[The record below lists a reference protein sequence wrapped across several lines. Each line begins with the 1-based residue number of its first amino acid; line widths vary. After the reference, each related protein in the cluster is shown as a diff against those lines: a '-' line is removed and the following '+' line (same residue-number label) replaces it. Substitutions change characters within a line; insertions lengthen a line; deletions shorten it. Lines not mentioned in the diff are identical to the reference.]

1 MCDAIGV
8 ITDKE
13 AKKLDLK
20 GQRALRA
27 EALRLLKTPKIRGL
41 IPKNPIARVIKP
53 NARLRK
59 ALRRE
64 LRSKYNALQKAAVEP
79 GKLLKA

>member
-27 EALRLLKTPKIRGL
+27 EALRLFKTPKIQRL
-41 IPKNPIARVIKP
+41 IPTHPIAQVIEP
-53 NARLRK
+53 NAKVRK
-59 ALRRE
+59 ALRQG
-64 LRSKYNALQKAAVEP
+64 LRSKYNTLRKAAVRA
-79 GKLLKA
+79 GKLLKV

>member
-1 MCDAIGV
+1 M
-8 ITDKE
+8 TDKE

-27 EALRLLKTPKIRGL
+27 EALRLFKTEKIQRL
-41 IPKNPIARVIKP
+41 IPRHPIAKVIEP
-53 NARLRK
+53 NAKVRIALRK
-59 ALRRE
+59 R
-64 LRSKYNALQKAAVEP
+64 LRSKYNTLKKAAVRA

>member
-8 ITDKE
+8 MTDKE

-27 EALRLLKTPKIRGL
+27 EALRLFKTQKIQGL
-41 IPKNPIARVIKP
+41 IPRHPIAKVIEP
-53 NARLRK
+53 NAKVRIALRK
-59 ALRRE
+59 R
-64 LRSKYNALQKAAVEP
+64 LRSKYNTLKKAAVRA